1 LDTNAIT
8 SCWTSRSMA
17 SIRATSKRAFS
28 RMAAS
33 ASGGTTPCP
42 ASTSVAA
49 ISTRSQVA
57 KRFSSDQSR
66 DISGR
71 E

>member
-1 LDTNAIT
+1 
-8 SCWTSRSMA
+8 
-17 SIRATSKRAFS
+17 
-28 RMAAS
+28 MAARAS
-33 ASGGTTPCP
+33 AGTMPRS

-49 ISTRSQVA
+49 ISTVEPGA

-66 DISGR
+66 AISGR

>member
-1 LDTNAIT
+1 
-8 SCWTSRSMA
+8 M
-17 SIRATSKRAFS
+17 RATSKRA
-28 RMAAS
+28 RARIAAS
-33 ASGGTTPCP
+33 ASRGTTPRS

-49 ISTRSQVA
+49 ISTLSQVA

-66 DISGR
+66 AISGR